1 MTGGGGVGGF
11 LRTQGE
17 KSVLIVTFMPDS
29 LHLTCETNLA
39 NLHFRNYTNL
49 KCFKYGRI
57 QKKKTTKILFYI
69 SSQYPFL
76 RTQDNSSRIC

>member
-49 KCFKYGRI
+49 K
-57 QKKKTTKILFYI
+57 
-69 SSQYPFL
+69 
-76 RTQDNSSRIC
+76 